1 MIVNICYNFAG
12 LRNEYYYGLPWD
24 LLSEFDIY
32 FGIYME
38 ASDFWYVQVYY
49 NLTWGNL
56 FIGMFI
62 SN

>member
-1 MIVNICYNFAG
+1 MVSLGIYWVSLVYT
-12 LRNEYYYGLPWD
+12 
-24 LLSEFDIY
+24 DIY
-32 FGIYME
+32 RE
-38 ASDFWYVQVYY
+38 VSDFWYVQVYY